1 MEPARRSEE
10 ETPTRART
18 RSAILE
24 AAARVLGR
32 DHAAS
37 LAEVADAAGVARSTL
52 HRYFPERADLL
63 DALGGYIEE
72 RVTQATARARLD
84 LGPAPAALARL
95 CQVYFETWDLWML
108 RYTRIA
114 LEGCEDPVD
123 PQEVDA
129 DLLTLVERGH
139 AEGSIDGDLSALW
152 IQQLL
157 WGLLYGAHELVR
169 AGALPEH
176 EALRL
181 YLKTVDKA
189 VAKG

>member
-1 MEPARRSEE
+1 IKVMQQAPPTDQ
-10 ETPTRART
+10 ETPARART
-18 RSAILE
+18 RGAILE

-32 DHAAS
+32 DPAAS
-37 LAEVADAAGVARSTL
+37 LGEIADAAGVARSTL

-63 DALGGYIEE
+63 DALGDYVEE

-84 LGPAPAALARL
+84 MGPAPAALARL

-139 AEGSIDGDLSALW
+139 AEGS
-152 IQQLL
+152 
-157 WGLLYGAHELVR
+157 
-169 AGALPEH
+169 
-176 EALRL
+176 
-181 YLKTVDKA
+181 
-189 VAKG
+189 